1 MDEAVKN
8 EEGVL
13 EEKQWRE
20 DELDKVEYE
29 QSLREWARSF
39 SSKTDVDELLLEGVD
54 REEAYFAMLDEL
66 SDYLIER

>member
-13 EEKQWRE
+13 EEKQWLE

-39 SSKTDVDELLLEGVD
+39 SPKTDVDELLLEGVD
-54 REEAYFAMLDEL
+54 REEAYFAMRDEL